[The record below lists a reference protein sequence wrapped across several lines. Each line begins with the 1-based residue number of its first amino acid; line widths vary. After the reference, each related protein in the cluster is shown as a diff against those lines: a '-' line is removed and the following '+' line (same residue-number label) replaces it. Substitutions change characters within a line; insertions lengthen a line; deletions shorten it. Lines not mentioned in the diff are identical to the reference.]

1 MRVCDARCRFPLG
14 HMCCLVLSNEKPRC
28 RLPPAAGSPCLLI
41 FDLVSDLGYCVVVV
55 VFVPLQVCLETFALL
70 PL

>member
-14 HMCCLVLSNEKPRC
+14 HMCCLVLSNEKSRC

-41 FDLVSDLGYCVVVV
+41 FDLVSDLGYSVVV
-55 VFVPLQVCLETFALL
+55 VFVPLQVGLETFAS
-70 PL
+70 